1 MLGPIQRPDGIV
13 ASCPGGLFTQFFNVV
28 AGHVEPAVVWRTAD
42 PDQVHAPCMPM
53 LVKHLGQDGA
63 EMAVPALAAAG
74 GPVEGS
80 SPGETIPSS
89 T

>member
-1 MLGPIQRPDGIV
+1 MGSECWELERCEGTVCTTMEAACAIECG
-13 ASCPGGLFTQFFNVV
+13 
-28 AGHVEPAVVWRTAD
+28 VEPAVVWRAAD
-42 PDQVHAPCMPM
+42 PDQVRAPRMPM

-63 EMAVPALAAAG
+63 QMAGPALAAAG